1 MISLPTP
8 ATSKTRRIG
17 ASSPVLS
24 PAPFRWPGEELSHA
38 TSLSQSGAAAASHGI
53 DFFDPSAVRAA
64 NCRALQAA
72 AASQPRT
79 FASMNR
85 VGKLPL

>member
-1 MISLPTP
+1 MISASPPPAPPT
-8 ATSKTRRIG
+8 AKTRRIG
-17 ASSPVLS
+17 AASPVI
-24 PAPFRWPGEELSHA
+24 FQWPGAALSQA

-72 AASQPRT
+72 AATQPRDL
-79 FASMNR
+79 FASSR